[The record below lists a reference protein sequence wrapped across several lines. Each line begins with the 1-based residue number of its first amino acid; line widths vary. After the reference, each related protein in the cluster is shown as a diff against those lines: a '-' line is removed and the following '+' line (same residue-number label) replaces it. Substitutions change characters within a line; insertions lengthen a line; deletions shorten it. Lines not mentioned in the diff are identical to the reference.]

1 MKYFRIHYSCGCGE
15 NEEYIEASSE
25 ENAAEIA
32 YELAVEEYMSYE
44 GLHGVRNREEIAEE
58 MFGDPDSGEEY
69 DLDTLTNAQLEEV
82 EEAYQQEIEWTI
94 DYWAEEITK
103 EEYMEETNYDEAQ
116 SHYRVFA

>member
-25 ENAAEIA
+25 EHATEIA

-69 DLDTLTNAQLEEV
+69 DLDTLTDAQLEEV
-82 EEAYQQEIEWTI
+82 EEAYQQEIEWTV

>member
-25 ENAAEIA
+25 ENAVAIA

-69 DLDTLTNAQLEEV
+69 DLDTLTDAQLEEV